1 MADLGLTLVLILI
14 TIGAASIS
22 QVLLKIGLKGRLKKV
37 NLKSIFKVL
46 FTPLVFT
53 GMALYAITAVLWVV
67 ILSQAELS
75 YAYPFMATSYGIV
88 AVLSYLVLKEK
99 IKPLRLAGI
108 IIIIVGV
115 VLVGLSRV

>member
-1 MADLGLTLVLILI
+1 MNTTI
-14 TIGAASIS
+14 TITLIFITIALASIS
-22 QVLLKIGLKGRLKKV
+22 QVLLKIGLKGRLKTV
-37 NLKSIFKVL
+37 TLKKLFKVL

-53 GMALYAITAVLWVV
+53 GMALYAITAVLWII

-75 YAYPFMATSYGIV
+75 YAYPFMATSYAIV
-88 AVLSYLVLKEK
+88 ALLSYLVLKEK

-108 IIIIVGV
+108 IVIIAGV